1 MTTPVEYQN
10 GGFIKYPDRV
20 TTRTFFRAT
29 DRYTERVTVK
39 QGQVLKKYSFVESIQ
54 GTADAGKVI
63 AHRGIADG
71 ASVTFNNTQSNN
83 TLALTSGQTL
93 AITGTAGTA
102 LTFTAGSAGATAAQ
116 LAIAWSNIVDGAS
129 AATINAALLVA
140 GIPTTVGVFSGAALS
155 TWNTYTLPSEP
166 TVVTFRG
173 TTYLATN
180 TDIAAN
186 GTGPSA
192 SSGLAVVSNV
202 TITSSV
208 ILSKITGVLLED
220 VNATNGDVDATVYIE
235 ASFYAEALVWAVSA
249 SDYITDSLGNQI
261 LCTAYNTGVYGPDLA
276 TTVRMQKQFV
286 ENSEFSPLGFL
297 SETATNYGTSFYV

>member
-1 MTTPVEYQN
+1 MTTTVEYQN
-10 GGFIKYPDRV
+10 GGFIKYPDRI

-63 AHRGIADG
+63 AHRGIADA
-71 ASVTFNNTQSNN
+71 ASVKFANTQAGGL
-83 TLALTSGQTL
+83 LALLSGQTI

-102 LTFTAGSAGATAAQ
+102 LTFTAGSAGATATQ
-116 LAIAWSNIVDGAS
+116 LALAWSNIVDGTS

-140 GIPTTVGVFSGAALS
+140 GIPTTVGIFSGAALS
-155 TWNTYTLPSEP
+155 TWNTYTLPSDP

-173 TTYLATN
+173 TTYLTSN

-186 GTGPSA
+186 GTGPTAAATS
-192 SSGLAVVSNV
+192 AVVANTV
-202 TITSSV
+202 LTSS
-208 ILSKITGVLLED
+208 ILPAKITGILLED
-220 VNATNGDVDATVYIE
+220 VNATSSDVDVTVYTE
-235 ASFYAEALVWAVSA
+235 ASFYAEALVWAASA
-249 SDYITDSLGNQI
+249 GDYIVDSLGNQI

>member
-1 MTTPVEYQN
+1 MTTTVEYQN

-20 TTRTFFRAT
+20 TTRTWFRAT

-63 AHRGIADG
+63 AHRGIADA
-71 ASVTFNNTQSNN
+71 ASVKFNNTQSNN

-93 AITGTAGTA
+93 AITGTAGTV
-102 LTFTAGSAGATAAQ
+102 LTFTAGTTGATAAQ
-116 LAIAWSNIVDGAS
+116 LAIAFSNIIDGTT
-129 AATINAALLVA
+129 AATLNTLLLSL

-155 TWNTYTLPSEP
+155 TWNTYTLPSDP

-173 TTYLATN
+173 TTYLAAN

-192 SSGLAVVSNV
+192 SSGLAVVSNAA
-202 TITSSV
+202 ITSSV
-208 ILSKITGVLLED
+208 VLAKIAGILLED
-220 VNATNGDVDATVYIE
+220 VDATNGDVDVNVYIE

-249 SDYITDSLGNQI
+249 SDYITDSLGNKI
-261 LCTAYNTGVYGPDLA
+261 TCTAYNTGVYGPDIA
-276 TTVRMQKQFV
+276 TTIRMQKQFV
-286 ENSEFSPLGFL
+286 ENSEFLPLGFL
-297 SETATNYGTSFYV
+297 SETANNYGTSFYV